1 MRAFVKTAAG
11 YGHMATMDWPTPE
24 HAPGDA
30 LVRIRR
36 SGLCGTDLLVHDG
49 VYTGRNRPVCSPLI
63 VGHEA
68 CGEVVAVGAGVEGL
82 VAGTRVA
89 IEAVSGCGLCVHC
102 QRGHYNVCQD
112 WHHIGLTKHG
122 VLAEFATLPSSAL
135 IPLPDEV
142 SDDAAAF
149 LEPLATA
156 VHTLERV
163 KLQPGQTAVIIGP
176 GPLGLLHLQLL
187 QAAGVGPVLVLGR
200 AGDEARLDVARSIGA
215 DTAIAADGA
224 EVVDLAMRL
233 SHGTGVGLV
242 IETAGTDAAI
252 HTALQ
257 IVAAEGTIATLG
269 IVGKVEIDGLS
280 VMRKDLTWIGVVSSV
295 KRHFVDAIR
304 ILQGGRLHPE
314 HLITHRFGLDDAV
327 AGLGALRR
335 REAVKVMFS
344 PND

>member
-1 MRAFVKTAAG
+1 MKSSPSEREVESLSAG
-11 YGHMATMDWPTPE
+11 D
-24 HAPGDA
+24 
-30 LVRIRR
+30 
-36 SGLCGTDLLVHDG
+36 
-49 VYTGRNRPVCSPLI
+49 
-63 VGHEA
+63 
-68 CGEVVAVGAGVEGL
+68 
-82 VAGTRVA
+82 RVA

-102 QRGHYNVCQD
+102 QRGHYNVCRD

-142 SDDAAAF
+142 GDDAAAF

-156 VHTLERV
+156 VHTLERIRP
-163 KLQPGQTAVIIGP
+163 QPGQTAAIIGP

-224 EVVDLAMRL
+224 EAVDLAMKL
-233 SHGTGVGLV
+233 SHGSGLGLV
-242 IETAGTDAAI
+242 IETAGTATAI
-252 HTALQ
+252 RTALD

-280 VMRKDLTWIGVVSSV
+280 VMRKEPDMDRRRLLGEAAFRGRHPHPSEWSDAPGTADHPSLPARRCGRWVGRAKAPRGGEGDVQPERLTTYEINTVRNSTGEAEERRTSGGLTRRFGRFLVSS
-295 KRHFVDAIR
+295 KRF
-304 ILQGGRLHPE
+304 Q
-314 HLITHRFGLDDAV
+314 
-327 AGLGALRR
+327 ALL
-335 REAVKVMFS
+335 
-344 PND
+344 

>member
-11 YGHMATMDWPTPE
+11 HGHIATMNWPTPE
-24 HAPGDA
+24 PERDEA
-30 LVRIRR
+30 LVLIRR

-68 CGEVVAVGAGVEGL
+68 CGEVVAVGAGVESL
-82 VAGTRVA
+82 SAGDRVA

-156 VHTLERV
+156 VHTLERIRP
-163 KLQPGQTAVIIGP
+163 QPGQRAAIIGP

-224 EVVDLAMRL
+224 EAVDLAMKL
-233 SHGTGVGLV
+233 SHGSGLGLV
-242 IETAGTDAAI
+242 IETAGTATAI
-252 HTALQ
+252 QTALD

-269 IVGKVEIDGLS
+269 IVGKVEIDGLN

-304 ILQGGRLHPE
+304 ILRSGRMRPE
-314 HLITHRFGLDDAV
+314 QLITHRFRLDDAV
-327 AGLGALRR
+327 AGLDALRR

-344 PND
+344 PNV

>member
-11 YGHMATMDWPTPE
+11 HGHMATMNWPTPE
-24 HAPGDA
+24 PERDEA

-68 CGEVVAVGAGVEGL
+68 CGEVVAVGAVVGSL
-82 VAGTRVA
+82 SAGDRVA

-102 QRGHYNVCQD
+102 QRGHYNVCRD

-122 VLAEFATLPSSAL
+122 VLAGFATLPSSAL

-156 VHTLERV
+156 VHTLERI
-163 KLQPGQTAVIIGP
+163 KPQPGQTAAIIGP

-215 DTAIAADGA
+215 DTAIADDGA
-224 EVVDLAMRL
+224 EAADLAMKL
-233 SHGTGVGLV
+233 SHGSGLGLV
-242 IETAGTDAAI
+242 IETAGTATAI
-252 HTALQ
+252 QTALD

-304 ILQGGRLHPE
+304 ILQSGRMRPE
-314 HLITHRFGLDDAV
+314 QLITHRFRLDDAV
-327 AGLGALRR
+327 AGLDALRR

-344 PND
+344 PNG

>member
-11 YGHMATMDWPTPE
+11 HGHMATMNWPTPE
-24 HAPGDA
+24 PERDEA

-68 CGEVVAVGAGVEGL
+68 CGKVVAVGAGVESL
-82 VAGTRVA
+82 SAGDRVA
-89 IEAVSGCGLCVHC
+89 IEAVSGCRLCVHC

-156 VHTLERV
+156 VHTLERIRP
-163 KLQPGQTAVIIGP
+163 QPGQRAAIIGP

-224 EVVDLAMRL
+224 EAVDLAMKL
-233 SHGTGVGLV
+233 SHGSGLGLV
-242 IETAGTDAAI
+242 IETAGTATAI
-252 HTALQ
+252 QTALD

-269 IVGKVEIDGLS
+269 IVGKVEIDGLN

-304 ILQGGRLHPE
+304 ILRSGRMRPE
-314 HLITHRFGLDDAV
+314 QLITHRFRLDDAV
-327 AGLGALRR
+327 AGLDALRR